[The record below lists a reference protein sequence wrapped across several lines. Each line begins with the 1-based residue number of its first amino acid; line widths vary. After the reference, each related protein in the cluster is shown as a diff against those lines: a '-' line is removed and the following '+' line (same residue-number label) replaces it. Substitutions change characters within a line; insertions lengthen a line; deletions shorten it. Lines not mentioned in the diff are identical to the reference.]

1 MWFRWFFLIQIHR
14 QIYRYI
20 RVCKSEVHK
29 VPEPANLVRRKFW
42 KISLLAENF
51 DQNLRVENTETF
63 LSHVY
68 FILPENF
75 LYTLF
80 SQKQLILT
88 EHFLYI
94 LFSLKQLNLS
104 ENVLYTFFSHKQL
117 IIAGNF
123 AVHIILTESFLY
135 TIFLSKVFCR
145 DWPYRKM
152 SAYCLERYAWK
163 YSIHT
168 ILTENFLQRIGIQTK
183 FCFLS
188 RCEWI

>member
-1 MWFRWFFLIQIHR
+1 M
-14 QIYRYI
+14 
-20 RVCKSEVHK
+20 CKSEVHK

-42 KISLLAENF
+42 NISLLAENF
-51 DQNLRVENTETF
+51 DQNLRVENTKTF

-75 LYTLF
+75 QYTLFSQKQLILAENFLYKLF

-152 SAYCLERYAWK
+152 SAYCLERYA
-163 YSIHT
+163 
-168 ILTENFLQRIGIQTK
+168 
-183 FCFLS
+183 
-188 RCEWI
+188 